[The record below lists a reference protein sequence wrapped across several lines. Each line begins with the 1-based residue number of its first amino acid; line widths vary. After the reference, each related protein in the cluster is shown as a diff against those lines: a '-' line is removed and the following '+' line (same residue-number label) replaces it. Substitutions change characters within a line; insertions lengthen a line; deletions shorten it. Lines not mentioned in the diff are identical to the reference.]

1 VSPRSDEFLAS
12 ARDRLRAAGAAAEGG
27 FAAVA
32 VSAAYYA
39 VLYAARA
46 LLSEA
51 ELNAKT
57 HTGTWSLFAKHFVAS
72 GEFEDD
78 LYAAVRRLQELRER
92 ADYDAR
98 DPTPEE
104 ATGAVSDAKRFVN
117 AVEQLLD

>member
-1 VSPRSDEFLAS
+1 MS
-12 ARDRLRAAGAAAEGG
+12 ARDRLRAARAAAEGG

-57 HTGTWSLFAKHFVAS
+57 HAGTWSLFAEQFVAR
-72 GEFEDD
+72 GEFDRD
-78 LYAAVRRLQELRER
+78 LYASARRLQEVRER
-92 ADYDAR
+92 ADYDAA

-104 ATGAVSDAKRFVN
+104 ATAAVSDATRFVA
-117 AVEQLLD
+117 AVEELLG

>member
-1 VSPRSDEFLAS
+1 MSPRSQEFLAS

-46 LLSEA
+46 LLSES

-57 HTGTWSLFAKHFVAS
+57 HAGTWSLFAEHFVA
-72 GEFEDD
+72 GGPFDRG
-78 LYAAVRRLQELRER
+78 LYAAARRLQELRER
-92 ADYDAR
+92 ADYDAG
-98 DPTPEE
+98 DPAAEE
-104 ATGAVSDAKRFVN
+104 ATGAVSDATRFVA
-117 AVEQLLD
+117 AVGELLG